1 MEQKEYEVVIQRTE
15 TCRVCVLAQSEDEA
29 RERALALER
38 DGKIDN
44 HVYSNELVDA
54 RLSDEG

>member
-15 TCRVCVLAQSEDEA
+15 TCRVRVLAQSDEEA
-29 RERALALER
+29 RERALALEH

-44 HVYSNELVDA
+44 YVYSNEFVDA
-54 RLSDEG
+54 RLA